1 MDSKEI
7 TRDRPIAR
15 WREADEEAG
24 STPDL
29 VDTRLQVIVEQAG
42 RRAPVR
48 RALRRAGQA
57 LARWLDNLA
66 PPAPRSSS
74 DEPEPPVYRFPFF

>member
-1 MDSKEI
+1 MDSTEI

-15 WREADEEAG
+15 WPDADAAPG
-24 STPDL
+24 ATPDP
-29 VDTRLQVIVEQAG
+29 VDAQLQLIVEQAG

-48 RALRRAGQA
+48 RALRRAGHA

-66 PPAPRSSS
+66 PPAAASKLND
-74 DEPEPPVYRFPFF
+74 DEPVYRFPFF